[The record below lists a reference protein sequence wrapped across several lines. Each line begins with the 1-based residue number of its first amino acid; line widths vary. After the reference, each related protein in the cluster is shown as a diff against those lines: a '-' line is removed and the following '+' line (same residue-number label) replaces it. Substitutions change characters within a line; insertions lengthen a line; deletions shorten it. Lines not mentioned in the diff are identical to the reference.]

1 VEKILFIRLRLLGDI
16 IFTIPSI
23 EIFKKYYPDTSI
35 YYVVEEESREIAEL
49 IPGIHQLIVIPRKM
63 GFFKMWK
70 FRKDIRS
77 LGIDTVVDF
86 HSGPKGAQL
95 TRLTGAKVRIGYKTP
110 NRNFAYNK
118 LTPRKFGN
126 SFTHSV
132 YNQAKLLEHLN
143 IPIDSETI
151 PQYPVIPIDE
161 SRIRDWV
168 KLLVNEKDKK
178 KAVIHVGAGKTSRD
192 WGIENFASL
201 VQKLKQNENKNETEN
216 DWSIFIVGKNDEEK
230 KKGEYL
236 EKHFQIHNLT
246 GKISLLELLYLI
258 SRSTVYVGADSGP
271 LHLAS
276 LTSTPLVGLYGP
288 NIPEISGPWREKN
301 VSVIRKYLPCQPC
314 NQKKCE
320 YEKDN
325 HKKDNQN
332 NNHGI
337 ISCMK
342 NITTDEVYEA
352 IIRYS

>member
-1 VEKILFIRLRLLGDI
+1 MEKILFIRLRLLGDI

-23 EIFKKYYPDTSI
+23 EIFKKYYPDTNI

-63 GFFKMWK
+63 SFIKMWK
-70 FRKDIRS
+70 FRQNIRS

-86 HSGPKGAQL
+86 HSGPKAAQL
-95 TRLTGAKVRIGYKTP
+95 TRLTGAKLRIGYKTP
-110 NRNFAYNK
+110 NRNWAYNR

-126 SFTHSV
+126 SYTHSV
-132 YNQAKLLEHLN
+132 YNQAKLLEHLD

-151 PQYPVIPIDE
+151 PQYPDIPIDE
-161 SRIRDWV
+161 SRIRDSV
-168 KLLVNEKDKK
+168 KLKKKKKDKK
-178 KAVIHVGAGKTSRD
+178 KAVIHVGAGKASRD

-201 VQKLKQNENKNETEN
+201 VQKLKENKNKNET
-216 DWSIFIVGKNDEEK
+216 DWSIFIVGKNDKEK

-288 NIPEISGPWREKN
+288 NIPEVSGPWREKN
-301 VSVIRKYLPCQPC
+301 VSIIRKYLPCQPC
-314 NQKKCE
+314 SQRKCI
-320 YEKDN
+320 Y
-325 HKKDNQN
+325 
-332 NNHGI
+332 GI

-342 NITTDEVYEA
+342 NITTDEVYEK